1 MYEEITPQAV
11 ERLIEGKGEVSI
23 IDVREPWEFA
33 KGHIPGAK
41 NISVNE
47 LLSRLDEID
56 KTKDH
61 IIVCH
66 SGNRSGVAS
75 AILSAHGYTVKN
87 MAGGMLEWNGQ
98 VVC

>member
-11 ERLIEGKGEVSI
+11 ERLIEGKSEVSI

-33 KGHIPGAK
+33 EGHIPGAK

-56 KTKDH
+56 KTEDH
-61 IIVCH
+61 IMVCH

-75 AILSAHGYTVKN
+75 AILSAYGYAVKN
-87 MAGGMLEWNGQ
+87 MAGGMLEWNGR